1 VIIGVSNLIANRV
14 SLNTKQQ
21 LVISY
26 RFFIMSIFKF
36 LILFTKVRKFP
47 FLTKF
52 IREKLKV
59 A

>member
-1 VIIGVSNLIANRV
+1 MIGVSNLIANRV

-36 LILFTKVRKFP
+36 LILFTKVQKFP

-52 IREKLKV
+52 L
-59 A
+59 